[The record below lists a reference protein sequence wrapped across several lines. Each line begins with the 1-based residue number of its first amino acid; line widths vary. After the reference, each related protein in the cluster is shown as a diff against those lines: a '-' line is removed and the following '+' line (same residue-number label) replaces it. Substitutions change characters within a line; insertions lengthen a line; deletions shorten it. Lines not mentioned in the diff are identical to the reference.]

1 MGELIM
7 NFTPNELQNIV
18 FKKSLLGFHQNQVY
32 DVVQRVV
39 EDYSGYIHDNAK
51 MKEKIEDMSG
61 KIQYYRSIEISL
73 QNSMIVAQQS
83 SEEIVTNA
91 KKQAENIVME
101 ARVQALE
108 IIDKANKQILTAIY
122 EKERLHSELEAFRIR
137 AESLLQAQ
145 IGLLKGLNNDE
156 PVREPL
162 KDMVRPILQ
171 NAAKTIAEDAKRDNI
186 RSVSDET
193 RNERMKL
200 A

>member
-1 MGELIM
+1 M